1 MIATAISN
9 HTQLLNYLAEKYK
22 LDNYC
27 EIGVQRPKN
36 NFDKIACKWKVAI
49 DPEIV
54 EQPITGVAV
63 NDTSDSYFKNR
74 DDNYADKFDLIFIDG
89 LHHADQVKR
98 DFENSLRCLNEGGF
112 IVIHDT
118 MPEDES
124 TTHVP
129 RDSKMWH
136 GDVYK
141 FAMTLGLYGLKYFT
155 VDMDCGCTV
164 IKKDQMDGILQNI
177 NPEEFTPN
185 WENFVKHKKY
195 LLRVIA
201 PTEIEQYF

>member
-1 MIATAISN
+1 MIATQISN
-9 HTQLLNYLAEKYK
+9 HTQLLNYLTEKYNLK
-22 LDNYC
+22 SYL
-27 EIGVQRPKN
+27 EIGVQNPAN
-36 NFDKIACKWKVAI
+36 NFNKINVLHKVGV
-49 DPEIV
+49 DPELPASRNI
-54 EQPITGVAV
+54 IGLDG
-63 NDTSDSYFKNR
+63 NGFTSDQAFAAMFTAQYPPL
-74 DDNYADKFDLIFIDG
+74 YDLIFIDG
-89 LHHADQVKR
+89 LHHADQVER
-98 DFENSLRCLNEGGF
+98 DFENSLRCLNDGGF

-141 FAMTLGLYGLKYFT
+141 FAMNIGTYTGINYVT

-164 IKKDQMDGILQNI
+164 VWKDKEQMTGSPYD
-177 NPEEFTPN
+177 TS
-185 WENFVKHKKY
+185 WENYVYFKKTA
-195 LLRVIA
+195 LNIIA